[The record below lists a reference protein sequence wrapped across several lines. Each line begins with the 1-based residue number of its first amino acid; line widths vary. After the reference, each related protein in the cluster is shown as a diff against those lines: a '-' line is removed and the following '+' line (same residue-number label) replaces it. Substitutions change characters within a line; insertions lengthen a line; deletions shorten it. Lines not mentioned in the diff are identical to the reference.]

1 MIPKFDLLP
10 LSPTKRLGI
19 FSRQQ
24 PSHVGLLFLI
34 LMSMCAHARENNP
47 EDAGEGSSTNTKL
60 GSLLLAN
67 GDVYRGEIALGK
79 DVSGKLVWKCP
90 AFMGDLVFPWS
101 AVERV
106 SQPASPSE
114 TQLANTDAQG
124 LANQEFV
131 FELHNGET
139 FSGQWADLTADHVE
153 VRSPWAG
160 VQQLPRSDLRSILR
174 AIPASA
180 SDTGILQPDMWKQM
194 VPAIKPNGRS
204 KWFSRS
210 GSMETETAGTAI
222 SQPVFLPDLAA
233 IDLDVTWEQ
242 AAPNWMLTVGEP
254 RRLELHFRKL
264 ETRNMI
270 SITMLVDDETS
281 ADIATSL
288 ISSEGVSSISLRILC
303 DSNRG
308 RFVLLKGG
316 TAIAQIKMAKAV
328 RLNGNRSLTFTNIG
342 SGRLSLRE
350 LKVYTSIFSA
360 PSIAD
365 PKNKDPEDNQVRSV
379 ETLLQTGETYL
390 GVPTGFDRSDGT
402 FGFEQ
407 TSIDLG
413 RVAVDQVSR
422 IEFPSRQESDSPNPS
437 NPPIDPLYQLDLRSG
452 ARYSGQSIQ
461 RMDGNIVLEL
471 VQAKVRVSIPVSEIV
486 SIGINGN
493 RAKPDASDASANAA
507 PANAEPANPA
517 PVEASPMKL
526 SSPWGTSLGRIDK
539 VDVVSANAGNEPR
552 KSLFWKPLLAE
563 GSCALASSLSGTI
576 DPVAASAGPAKP
588 ARSAYGQI
596 SKTQKE
602 PVEGRSLRADEPS
615 LFLTNGDCFPAIIK
629 SLDEMQTV
637 FHSTMFEGTKINNEL
652 IRGIRVLA
660 HAGMEQLDSGA
671 QKKLLTLPRMQRSNP
686 PTHLI
691 VARQGDAIRGRL
703 KSINDDFAV
712 LEVRGSDRSI
722 MMKTIAEIIWLIEA
736 PEVVPLTG
744 QNPESSTSET
754 EKSETETSQAE
765 SSEPQKREAA
775 ISNAS
780 ESLAEL
786 QCQALF
792 DTGARISMVPSSI
805 SDNILSGMHP
815 QLGVCQIDLASVNRL
830 VLGDAI
836 AAEATKSR
844 FGKWKLENAPDPKF
858 VNDLDD
864 PDAQAKGGSGN
875 GMSPQL
881 EALVGAIAPAF
892 ELPLLEGERI
902 RLEDLRGKIVVLDFW
917 ATWCGPCIASLPK
930 LNEIAQE
937 YRGANVQLIAVNIE
951 QKPSEIKSMLG
962 KLEIKPTVAL
972 DSDGAVAKA
981 YFAEAIPQTVIIDAN
996 GKIVKIVVG
1005 GGEDA
1010 EKQIRATL
1018 DSLIQVKY

>member
-10 LSPTKRLGI
+10 LSPTKRLGTL
-19 FSRQQ
+19 SRIQ
-24 PSHVGLLFLI
+24 PSRVGLLLLV
-34 LMSMCAHARENNP
+34 LMSMCAHAHENNL
-47 EDAGEGSSTNTKL
+47 EDTGEASSTNTKL

-67 GDVYRGEIALGK
+67 GDVYRGEIAFGK

-90 AFMGDLVFPWS
+90 AFMGDLFFPWS

-106 SQPASPSE
+106 SQPASSSE
-114 TQLANTDAQG
+114 TQLANTDAQE

-139 FSGQWADLTADHVE
+139 FSGQWSDLTADHVE

-160 VQQLPRSDLRSILR
+160 VQRLPRSDLRSILR

-180 SDTGILQPDMWKQM
+180 SDTGILQPDKWKQM

-210 GSMETETAGTAI
+210 GAMETETAGTAI

-360 PSIAD
+360 PSIPD

-379 ETLLQTGETYL
+379 ETLLKTGETYL
-390 GVPTGFDRSDGT
+390 GVPTGFDRSTGS

-461 RMDGNIVLEL
+461 MVDGNIALEL

-493 RAKPDASDASANAA
+493 RAKPDASAVSANAT
-507 PANAEPANPA
+507 PAKAEPANPA

-539 VDVVSANAGNEPR
+539 VDVMPGNAGNEPR

-736 PEVVPLTG
+736 PEVVPLTA
-744 QNPESSTSET
+744 QNPESSTNET

-765 SSEPQKREAA
+765 SSEPQKIEAA

-780 ESLAEL
+780 EALEEL

-815 QLGVCQIDLASVNRL
+815 QLGACQIDLASVNRL

-844 FGKWKLENAPDPKF
+844 FGKWKLENASDPKF

-864 PDAQAKGGSGN
+864 PDAQSKGGS

-881 EALVGAIAPAF
+881 ESLVGAIAPAF

-937 YRGANVQLIAVNIE
+937 YRGVNVQLIAVNIE
-951 QKPSEIKSMLG
+951 QKPAEIKSMLG

-972 DSDGAVAKA
+972 DSDGAVARA

-1005 GGEDA
+1005 GGDDA
-1010 EKQIRATL
+1010 EKQIRSTL
-1018 DSLIQVKY
+1018 DSLINVKF

>member
-10 LSPTKRLGI
+10 LSPTKRLGT
-19 FSRQQ
+19 FSRKQ
-24 PSHVGLLFLI
+24 PSRVGLLFLV

-47 EDAGEGSSTNTKL
+47 EDAGEGSSSNTKL
-60 GSLLLAN
+60 GSLLLSN

-106 SQPASPSE
+106 SQPASPSG

-131 FELHNGET
+131 FELHTGET
-139 FSGQWADLTADHVE
+139 FSGQWSDLTDDHVE

-160 VQQLPRSDLRSILR
+160 IQQLPRSDLRSILR

-180 SDTGILQPDMWKQM
+180 SDTGILQPDKWKQM

-210 GSMETETAGTAI
+210 GAIETETAGTAI

-288 ISSEGVSSISLRILC
+288 ISSDGVSSISLRILC

-360 PSIAD
+360 PSIPG
-365 PKNKDPEDNQVRSV
+365 PKNQDPEDNQVRSV
-379 ETLLQTGETYL
+379 ETLLQSGETYL
-390 GVPTGFDRSDGT
+390 GVPTGFDRSTGT

-413 RVAVDQVSR
+413 RVAVAQVSR
-422 IEFPSRQESDSPNPS
+422 IEFPLRRESDSPNPSNPS

-461 RMDGNIVLEL
+461 MVDGNIALEL

-493 RAKPDASDASANAA
+493 RVKPDANAASANAA
-507 PANAEPANPA
+507 PATPA

-539 VDVVSANAGNEPR
+539 VDVAPAIAGNEPG

-596 SKTQKE
+596 SKSQRE

-736 PEVVPLTG
+736 PEVVPLTD
-744 QNPESSTSET
+744 QNPGASTNEP
-754 EKSETETSQAE
+754 EKSETETSQTE

-805 SDNILSGMHP
+805 SDNILAGVHP
-815 QLGVCQIDLASVNRL
+815 QLGACQIDLASVNRL

-864 PDAQAKGGSGN
+864 PNVESTGGSGN
-875 GMSPQL
+875 SMSPQL
-881 EALVGAIAPAF
+881 EGLVGAIAPAF
-892 ELPLLEGERI
+892 ELPLLEGDRI

-981 YFAEAIPQTVIIDAN
+981 YFAEAIPQTVIIDVN
-996 GKIVKIVVG
+996 GKIVRIVVG

-1010 EKQIRATL
+1010 EKQIRSTL

>member
-10 LSPTKRLGI
+10 LSPTKRLGT
-19 FSRQQ
+19 FSRKR
-24 PSHVGLLFLI
+24 SSRVAWLLLA
-34 LMSMCAHARENNP
+34 LMSIYAHARENNP
-47 EDAGEGSSTNTKL
+47 ENAGEGSSTNTKL

-90 AFMGDLVFPWS
+90 AFMGDVVFPWS

-106 SQPASPSE
+106 SQPASSGE
-114 TQLANTDAQG
+114 TQLANTDAKE

-139 FSGQWADLTADHVE
+139 FSGQWADWTADHVE

-160 VQQLPRSDLRSILR
+160 VQQLPRSELRSILR

-180 SDTGILQPDMWKQM
+180 SDTGILQPDKWKQM

-210 GSMETETAGTAI
+210 GAMETETAGTAI

-270 SITMLVDDETS
+270 SITMLVDDEIS

-360 PSIAD
+360 PSIPD

-390 GVPTGFDRSDGT
+390 GVPTGFDRSTGT

-422 IEFPSRQESDSPNPS
+422 IEFPERQEPDPQNK
-437 NPPIDPLYQLDLRSG
+437 PIDLLYQLDLRSG
-452 ARYSGQSIQ
+452 ARYSGQAIQ
-461 RMDGNIVLEL
+461 MADGNITMEL
-471 VQAKVRVSIPVSEIV
+471 AQAKVRVSIPVSEIV
-486 SIGINGN
+486 SIGINGS
-493 RAKPDASDASANAA
+493 RTMPDATAATANAASPNAA
-507 PANAEPANPA
+507 PANST

-539 VDVVSANAGNEPR
+539 VDVVPANAGNEPR

-563 GSCALASSLSGTI
+563 GSYALASSLSGTI
-576 DPVAASAGPAKP
+576 DPVAANASPAKP

-602 PVEGRSLRADEPS
+602 PAEGRSLRADEPS

-744 QNPESSTSET
+744 QNPEASTSET
-754 EKSETETSQAE
+754 ENRETQTSQAE
-765 SSEPQKREAA
+765 TSETQKKEDG
-775 ISNAS
+775 ISNAN

-864 PDAQAKGGSGN
+864 PDAQSKGGSGN
-875 GMSPQL
+875 GMSQQL
-881 EALVGAIAPAF
+881 ESLVGAIAPAF
-892 ELPLLEGERI
+892 ELPLLEGDRI

-917 ATWCGPCIASLPK
+917 ATWCAPCIASLPK

-937 YRGANVQLIAVNIE
+937 YRGVNVQLIAVNIE

-972 DSDGAVAKA
+972 DSDGAVARA

-1010 EKQIRATL
+1010 EKQIRTTL
-1018 DSLIQVKY
+1018 DSLINVKF

>member
-1 MIPKFDLLP
+1 MIPKFDLFP
-10 LSPTKRLGI
+10 WSPAKQLSI
-19 FSRQQ
+19 CSRRQ
-24 PSHVGLLFLI
+24 PNPVGLLLLV
-34 LMSMCAHARENNP
+34 LMSVCAHAREVKP
-47 EDAGEGSSTNTKL
+47 EMDGEGSTSNTKL

-67 GDVYRGEIALGK
+67 GDIYRGEIALGK

-106 SQPASPSE
+106 SQPASSSE
-114 TQLANTDAQG
+114 AQLANTDAQG

-139 FSGQWADLTADHVE
+139 FSGQWSDWTADYVE

-160 VQQLPRSDLRSILR
+160 VQQIPRSDLRSILR

-180 SDTGILQPDMWKQM
+180 SDTGILQPDKWKQM
-194 VPAIKPNGRS
+194 VPAIKSNGRS

-210 GSMETETAGTAI
+210 GAMETETAGTAI

-233 IDLDVTWEQ
+233 IDLDVSWEQ

-270 SITMLVDDETS
+270 SITMLVDDEIS

-316 TAIAQIKMAKAV
+316 TAIAQIKMAKGV
-328 RLNGNRSLTFTNIG
+328 RLNGNRSMTFTNIG

-360 PSIAD
+360 PSIPD

-390 GVPTGFDRSDGT
+390 GVPTGFDRSNGS

-461 RMDGNIVLEL
+461 MVDGNIALEL

-493 RAKPDASDASANAA
+493 RAKPDASAAAANAA
-507 PANAEPANPA
+507 PANAA

-539 VDVVSANAGNEPR
+539 VDVVPANAGTEPR

-576 DPVAASAGPAKP
+576 DPVAASAGSAKP

-615 LFLTNGDCFPAIIK
+615 LFLTNGDCFPAMIK

-660 HAGMEQLDSGA
+660 HAGMEQLDNGA

-712 LEVRGSDRSI
+712 MEVRGSDRSI

-736 PEVVPLTG
+736 PEVVPLTV
-744 QNPESSTSET
+744 QNPEASISET
-754 EKSETETSQAE
+754 EKSETQTSQAE
-765 SSEPQKREAA
+765 TSEPQKREAG

-792 DTGARISMVPSSI
+792 DTGARISMVPSAI

-815 QLGVCQIDLASVNRL
+815 QLGECQVDLASVNRL

-864 PDAQAKGGSGN
+864 PDAEAKGGSGN

-902 RLEDLRGKIVVLDFW
+902 RLEDLRGKIVLLDFW

-937 YRGANVQLIAVNIE
+937 YRGVNVQLIAVNIE
-951 QKPSEIKSMLG
+951 QKPAEIKSMLG

-972 DSDGAVAKA
+972 DSDGAVARA

-996 GKIVKIVVG
+996 GKIVRIVVG
-1005 GGEDA
+1005 GGEAA
-1010 EKQIRATL
+1010 EKQIRSTL

>member
-10 LSPTKRLGI
+10 LSPIKRLGK
-19 FSRQQ
+19 SYRKQ
-24 PSHVGLLFLI
+24 PSRLGLI
-34 LMSMCAHARENNP
+34 LLALMGVCARARDKDP
-47 EDAGEGSSTNTKL
+47 EMDGEGSASNSKL

-90 AFMGDLVFPWS
+90 AFVGDLVFPWS

-106 SQPASPSE
+106 SQPASSSE
-114 TQLANTDAQG
+114 TQLANTVAKG

-139 FSGQWADLTADHVE
+139 LSGQWADWTADHVE
-153 VRSPWAG
+153 VHSPWAG
-160 VQQLPRSDLRSILR
+160 IQQLPRSDLRSILR

-180 SDTGILQPDMWKQM
+180 SDTGILQSDKWMQT

-204 KWFSRS
+204 KWFARS
-210 GSMETETAGTAI
+210 GAMETETAGTAI
-222 SQPVFLPDLAA
+222 TQPVFLPDLAA

-270 SITMLVDDETS
+270 SITMLVDDEIS

-288 ISSEGVSSISLRILC
+288 ISSEGVSNISLRILC

-360 PSIAD
+360 PSIPDA
-365 PKNKDPEDNQVRSV
+365 KSKELEDKQVRSV

-390 GVPTGFDRSDGT
+390 GAPTGFDLSTGT

-422 IEFPSRQESDSPNPS
+422 IEFPPRPESDPPNI
-437 NPPIDPLYQLDLRSG
+437 PIDPLYQLDLRSG

-461 RMDGNIVLEL
+461 MADGNISMEL
-471 VQAKVRVSIPVSEIV
+471 AEAKIRVSIPVSEIV
-486 SIGINGN
+486 SLGTNGS
-493 RAKPDASDASANAA
+493 RTKPDTSAVPASAV
-507 PANAEPANPA
+507 PANSARGEVP
-517 PVEASPMKL
+517 PMKL

-539 VDVVSANAGNEPR
+539 VDAVPASVGIEPR
-552 KSLFWKPLLAE
+552 KSLFWRPLLAE
-563 GSCALASSLSGTI
+563 DSYALASNLSGTI
-576 DPVAASAGPAKP
+576 DPVVADARPAKP
-588 ARSAYGQI
+588 ARSVYGQI

-602 PVEGRSLRADEPS
+602 PAEGRSLRADEPS

-629 SLDEMQTV
+629 SLDEIQTV

-660 HAGMEQLDSGA
+660 HAGMEQMDSGA

-736 PEVVPLTG
+736 PEVIPIVTQDTEAP
-744 QNPESSTSET
+744 PSET
-754 EKSETETSQAE
+754 EKSETEQNETE
-765 SSEPQKREAA
+765 KSEAG
-775 ISNAS
+775 ISNAI
-780 ESLAEL
+780 ESLDEL

-792 DTGARISMVPSSI
+792 DTGARVSMVPSTI
-805 SDNILSGMHP
+805 SDNILSGVHP
-815 QLGVCQIDLASVNRL
+815 QLGACQIDLAAVNRL

-864 PDAQAKGGSGN
+864 PDAEAKGLSGN
-875 GMSPQL
+875 GMSQQL
-881 EALVGAIAPAF
+881 ESLVGAIAPAF
-892 ELPLLEGERI
+892 ELPLLEGDRI

-917 ATWCGPCIASLPK
+917 ATWCGPCIVSLPK

-937 YRGANVQLIAVNIE
+937 YRGVNVQLIAVNIE
-951 QKPSEIKSMLG
+951 QKPSEIKSLLG

-972 DSDGAVAKA
+972 DSDGAVARA

-996 GKIVKIVVG
+996 GKIVRIVVG
-1005 GGEDA
+1005 GGEAA
-1010 EKQIRATL
+1010 EKQIRLTL
-1018 DSLIQVKY
+1018 DSLIDAKY

>member
-1 MIPKFDLLP
+1 MIPKFVLFP
-10 LSPTKRLGI
+10 LSPIKRSGNSYRKQS
-19 FSRQQ
+19 SR
-24 PSHVGLLFLI
+24 VGLLLI
-34 LMSMCAHARENNP
+34 VLMSVCAYARDNNP
-47 EDAGEGSSTNTKL
+47 DNDGEGSITNGKL
-60 GSLLLAN
+60 GSLLLSN

-79 DVSGKLVWKCP
+79 NVSGKLVWKCP
-90 AFMGDLVFPWS
+90 AFLGDLVFPWS
-101 AVERV
+101 AVDRV
-106 SQPASPSE
+106 SQPASSSE
-114 TQLANTDAQG
+114 ARLANRDAKG

-139 FSGQWADLTADHVE
+139 FSGQWSDWTADHLE
-153 VRSPWAG
+153 VQSPWAG
-160 VQQLPRSDLRSILR
+160 IQQLPRSELRSILR

-180 SDTGILQPDMWKQM
+180 SDTGMLQPDKWKQQ

-210 GSMETETAGTAI
+210 GAMETETAGTAI

-233 IDLDVTWEQ
+233 IDLDVSWEQ
-242 AAPNWMLTVGEP
+242 AAPNWMLTVGDP

-270 SITMLVDDETS
+270 SITMLVDDEIS
-281 ADIATSL
+281 ADIATCL

-360 PSIAD
+360 PSILD
-365 PKNKDPEDNQVRSV
+365 PKSKDPEDNQVRSV

-390 GVPTGFDRSDGT
+390 GVPTGFDRSTGT

-422 IEFPSRQESDSPNPS
+422 IEFPTRQESDPPNAPL
-437 NPPIDPLYQLDLRSG
+437 DPLYQLDLRSG

-461 RMDGNIVLEL
+461 MADGNITMEL
-471 VQAKVRVSIPVSEIV
+471 AQAKVRVSIPVSEVV
-486 SIGINGN
+486 SIGINGS
-493 RAKPDASDASANAA
+493 RIKPDTSAV
-507 PANAEPANPA
+507 PAGSARADVPA
-517 PVEASPMKL
+517 MKL

-539 VDVVSANAGNEPR
+539 VDAVLANAGDEPR
-552 KSLFWKPLLAE
+552 KSLFWKPTLAE
-563 GSCALASSLSGTI
+563 DSYALASNLSGTI
-576 DPVAASAGPAKP
+576 DPVAADASPAKP

-602 PVEGRSLRADEPS
+602 PAEGRSLRADEPS

-629 SLDEMQTV
+629 SLDDIQTV
-637 FHSTMFEGTKINNEL
+637 FHSTIFEGTKINNEL

-660 HAGMEQLDSGA
+660 HAGMEQMDSGA

-736 PEVVPLTG
+736 PEVIPLTG
-744 QNPESSTSET
+744 QNLQASNSET
-754 EKSETETSQAE
+754 EKKETEKSKAG
-765 SSEPQKREAA
+765 

-780 ESLAEL
+780 ESLHEL

-792 DTGARISMVPSSI
+792 DTGARISMVPSTI
-805 SDNILSGMHP
+805 SDNILSGVHP
-815 QLGVCQIDLASVNRL
+815 QLGACQIDLAAVNRL

-836 AAEATKSR
+836 ATEATKSR

-864 PDAQAKGGSGN
+864 PDAEAKGLSGN
-875 GMSPQL
+875 GMSQQL
-881 EALVGAIAPAF
+881 ESLVGAIAPAF
-892 ELPLLEGERI
+892 ELPLLEGDRI

-917 ATWCGPCIASLPK
+917 ATWCGPCIVSLPK

-937 YRGANVQLIAVNIE
+937 YRGVNVQLIAVNIE
-951 QKPSEIKSMLG
+951 QKPSEIKSLLG

-972 DSDGAVAKA
+972 DSDGAVARA

-996 GKIVKIVVG
+996 GKIVRIVVG
-1005 GGEDA
+1005 GGEAA
-1010 EKQIRATL
+1010 EKQIRLTL
-1018 DSLIQVKY
+1018 DSLIDVKY